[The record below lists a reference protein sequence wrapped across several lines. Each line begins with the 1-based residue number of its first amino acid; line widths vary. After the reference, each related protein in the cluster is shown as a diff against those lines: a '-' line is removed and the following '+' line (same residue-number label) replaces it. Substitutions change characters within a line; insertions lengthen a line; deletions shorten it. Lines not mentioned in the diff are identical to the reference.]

1 MFSKACE
8 YGIRAIV
15 YIALHSLEN
24 KRASLKEIAQKIDSP
39 EAFTAKILQQ
49 LAKNQII
56 VSVKGS
62 TGGFEIAR
70 DKMDE
75 VKLQHI
81 VQAIDGDSIYVKCG
95 LGLKA
100 CSEKRPCPLHN
111 KFKEIREKLRIMLET
126 TSIYELSVGLKNGN
140 TFLKL

>member
-15 YIALHSLEN
+15 YIALQSLEN

-95 LGLKA
+95 LGSWADAPQLV
-100 CSEKRPCPLHN
+100 EKQP
-111 KFKEIREKLRIMLET
+111 
-126 TSIYELSVGLKNGN
+126 
-140 TFLKL
+140 